1 MSQYFETACRPDT
14 AAGAIAQHLRVKT
27 PGAVVVAGVS
37 DPSIGTMETACLA
50 AGPCTVRLVTAQG
63 TRKMVVTDAITA
75 GNPVYAAAGGKV
87 ASTGTVVEGKAMESS
102 TTENDVIE
110 VMSLN
115 NTDIST
121 SISGTTAAT
130 FEADSDL
137 GKPRTALGSQTGGT
151 GDFKAV
157 IRPPSTLGADR
168 VFTLDGD
175 ANATIANVAT
185 AQTLT
190 NKTLTAPVITSAV
203 VTDATEVVAATNI
216 ITAGETGKTFF
227 LNHATE
233 FVSTLPAP
241 AAGLKFTFVVT
252 GAPSGASY
260 TIVTATS
267 ANIIKGQVYSSD
279 LDAAGN
285 ADFETS
291 GGDTITLVD
300 AKSVAGD
307 RVDVICDG
315 TNWFAYCFCSVFDA
329 ITITTAS

>member
-27 PGAVVVAGVS
+27 TGALVLAGASDVA
-37 DPSIGTMETACLA
+37 IGTMENPCVA
-50 AGPCTVRLVTAQG
+50 AGSCTVRLRSAQG
-63 TRKMVVTDAITA
+63 TRKVVAAGAFAKDAIL
-75 GNPVYAAAGGKV
+75 YAAANGKV
-87 ASTGTVVEGKAMESS
+87 DDSGTVIEGRAMEASGADGDIVEMMSLGASTLDAGTV
-102 TTENDVIE
+102 TE
-110 VMSLN
+110 
-115 NTDIST
+115 
-121 SISGTTAAT
+121 SGT
-130 FEADSDL
+130 
-137 GKPRTALGSQTGGT
+137 
-151 GDFKAV
+151 
-157 IRPPSTLGADR
+157 
-168 VFTLDGD
+168 
-175 ANATIANVAT
+175 
-185 AQTLT
+185 QTLT
-190 NKTLTAPVITSAV
+190 NKTLTSPTINTPAV
-203 VTDATEVVAATNI
+203 VDATEVVTATNVIAAT
-216 ITAGETGKTFF
+216 ESGKTMF
-227 LNHATE
+227 LNSATE

-241 AAGLKFTFVVT
+241 AAGLKFSFVVS

-260 TIVTATS
+260 TIVTNSS

-300 AKSVAGD
+300 GKSVAGD